1 MLPCIDDPGESVCS
15 ECSRSTFR
23 PPQGVADERDNEAHV
38 HGHRGLTGRSTKA
51 RDLGLPTGSVNAVIR
66 RFA

>member
-38 HGHRGLTGRSTKA
+38 HGRWAAVTGRG
-51 RDLGLPTGSVNAVIR
+51 RDTGPRQGSLNAVVR
-66 RFA
+66 RFT